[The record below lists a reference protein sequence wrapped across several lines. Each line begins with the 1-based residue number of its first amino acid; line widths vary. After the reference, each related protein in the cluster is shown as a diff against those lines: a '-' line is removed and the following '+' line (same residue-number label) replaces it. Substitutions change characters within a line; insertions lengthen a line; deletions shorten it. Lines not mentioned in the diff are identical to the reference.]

1 MAVVVGNFTKDRGLA
16 KANIRYIQQRPNAD
30 RETQTRVL
38 FGSASIMGRD
48 EAYQLIDDEAV
59 SDPFFY
65 RLKLSPGPIREDTKR
80 DLDMQELTRSLM
92 EALEHRLNTAIPWVG
107 ALHDDHSAI
116 RHVHLLA
123 ILPKR
128 LHVPELEFLIREAT
142 QTCAEQRRC
151 LDAERARPSRQQPP
165 PYPTRRINRLYN
177 QTITTPHTNHTHKN
191 TMQSSAPAIQ
201 SQPSCTCPRCRFT
214 QTHDRQHRIHECVS
228 CGLIMHQGKK
238 LRLHRKEA
246 AWERSR

>member
-16 KANIRYIQQRPNAD
+16 QANIRYIQQRPNAA
-30 RETQTRVL
+30 RETQSRVL

-59 SDPFFY
+59 NNPFFY
-65 RLKLSPGPIREDTKR
+65 RLKLSPDPIGEDTKR
-80 DLDMQELTRSLM
+80 DLDMHELSRSIM
-92 EALEHRLNTAIPWVG
+92 QALEDRLNIAIPWVG
-107 ALHDDHSAI
+107 ALHDDHSDK

-142 QTCAEQRRC
+142 QACAEQRRS
-151 LDAERARPSRQQPP
+151 LDAERARTSRQQPP
-165 PYPTRRINRLYN
+165 SSHTLKINRLYR
-177 QTITTPHTNHTHKN
+177 QTITPPRNNHTHKH
-191 TMQSSAPAIQ
+191 TIQSSAPAIRPE
-201 SQPSCTCPRCRFT
+201 PSCTCPRCKFI
-214 QTHDRQHRIHECVS
+214 QTHDRQHRIHECIS

-246 AWERSR
+246 TWERSQ